1 MSEAQ
6 RTRAPEEPLPTIG
19 QFNDAFRPIM
29 DGVGVCVENYA
40 RRLQQQFARAVVVAP
55 RVPGYT
61 DVEPYT
67 VLRYRS
73 VAFPPMKPYR
83 IGLPWLD
90 ARFRTAL
97 GRTQFDLVHAHA
109 PFVSGSLALGVA
121 RRNRVPIVAT
131 FHSKY
136 REDFLKVLGSA
147 RLADLAARRIVSFFR
162 RVDQVWAP
170 NPATAE
176 TLRGY
181 GFRGPVE
188 IVRNATDLAAP
199 TERERNAYR
208 SEAERL
214 LRLRPGEQVYL
225 FVGQHRW
232 EKNVRQIIEALAQL
246 RARGR
251 RFHMVF
257 IGTGYA
263 AAEMRRMVRRLGLA
277 DCVSFLGLITEREQL
292 KPFYARADL
301 FLFPSLYDNA
311 PLVMREAAAFSC
323 PTVLVAGS
331 TASETCI
338 HGRNAFL
345 IRNSAAVLC
354 ELLDELADQPEV
366 VARAGRGARKT
377 IYLQWDQI
385 VAEVFERYRDI
396 IAQFGRRLLA

>member
-1 MSEAQ
+1 MTDLQEN
-6 RTRAPEEPLPTIG
+6 RPLTIG

-40 RRLQQQFARAVVVAP
+40 RWLQQRFAQAVVVAP

-73 VAFPPMKPYR
+73 AAFPPMKPYR
-83 IGLPWLD
+83 VGLPWLD
-90 ARFRTAL
+90 ARFRIAL
-97 GRTQFDLVHAHA
+97 SRTPFDLVHAHA
-109 PFVSGSLALGVA
+109 PFVAGSLALGVA
-121 RRNRVPIVAT
+121 RRRQIPIVAT

-136 REDFLKVLGSA
+136 REDFLKVLGSP
-147 RLADLAARRIVSFFR
+147 RLADLAARRIVSFFG

-170 NPATAE
+170 NAATAD

-181 GFRGPVE
+181 GFQGSVE
-188 IVRNATDLAAP
+188 IVRNGTDLAAP
-199 TERERNAYR
+199 SAPQHDAYR
-208 SEAERL
+208 STAERRL
-214 LRLRPGEQVYL
+214 PLRPGDQVYL

-232 EKNVRQIIEALAQL
+232 EKNVRLIIEALAQL
-246 RARGR
+246 RASGR
-251 RFHMVF
+251 QFHMVF
-257 IGTGYA
+257 VGTGYA
-263 AAEMRRMVRRLGLA
+263 AAEMRRLVRRLDLA
-277 DCVSFLGLITEREQL
+277 ECVSFMGLITEREEL

-323 PTVLVAGS
+323 PSVLVAGS
-331 TASETCI
+331 TASEQCV

-345 IRNSAAVLC
+345 IDNSAAALC
-354 ELLDELADQPEV
+354 ELLDRLADEPEV

-385 VAEVFERYRDI
+385 VAEVFDRYRDI
-396 IAQFGRRLLA
+396 IAHVARRSTTA

>member
-1 MSEAQ
+1 MTDLQEDRS
-6 RTRAPEEPLPTIG
+6 LTIG

-40 RRLQQQFARAVVVAP
+40 RWLQHGSAQAVVVAP

-90 ARFRTAL
+90 ARFRVAL
-97 GRTQFDLVHAHA
+97 GHLPFDLVHAHA
-109 PFVSGSLALGVA
+109 PFVAGSLALGVA
-121 RRNRVPIVAT
+121 RRRQIPIVAT

-136 REDFLKVLGSA
+136 REDFLKVLGSP
-147 RLADLAARRIVSFFR
+147 RLADLAARRIVSFFS

-170 NPATAE
+170 NAATAD
-176 TLRGY
+176 TLRDY
-181 GFRGPVE
+181 GFPGRVE
-188 IVRNATDLAAP
+188 IVRNGTDLAAP
-199 TERERNAYR
+199 TAREHNAYR
-208 SEAERL
+208 SEAEL
-214 LRLRPGEQVYL
+214 LLPLRPGDQLYL

-232 EKNVRQIIEALAQL
+232 EKNVRLIIEALAQL
-246 RARGR
+246 CAQGR

-263 AAEMRRMVRRLGLA
+263 AAEMRRLVRRLGLA
-277 DCVSFLGLITEREQL
+277 EYVSFLGLITDREAL

-323 PTVLVAGS
+323 PSVLVAGS
-331 TASETCI
+331 TAAEQCV
-338 HGRNAFL
+338 HGKNAFL
-345 IRNSAAVLC
+345 IDNSAAALRR
-354 ELLDELADQPEV
+354 LLDELADKPEV

-385 VAEVFERYRDI
+385 VAEVLLRYREI
-396 IAQFGRRLLA
+396 IAQFKHRASVA